1 MANKRFYVI
10 GIFLSELIHSL
21 SSRRMEKDCLENER
35 IISLSLSPEYVFNNS
50 ALRVIRMNF
59 YLAEPRV
66 FKWFKEKI

>member
-10 GIFLSELIHSL
+10 GIFLSELIHSF

-35 IISLSLSPEYVFNNS
+35 IISLSLIPEYVFNNS
-50 ALRVIRMNF
+50 ALRVTRMNF
-59 YLAEPRV
+59 YLAEPRI